1 MRDLQA
7 AGGTALTSPHPVR
20 GVLSG
25 RAAWALGLGI
35 AVLGY
40 GVLLYSISFRWL
52 NLFPEEKELATKG

>member
-40 GVLLYSISFRWL
+40 AVDLLT
-52 NLFPEEKELATKG
+52 KQLALAYLDKKSK